1 MFIWNIYERV
11 KIFWQWFQLCSGCM
25 DRYDCFTLG
34 RLKIYGRECHLICF
48 ITITSSLL
56 RRENSGGTCSR
67 HDMKYAMRKRMEN
80 CKKRQYVEETRYM
93 KWSIW
98 EGKWERWK
106 GIAKSGR
113 ADEMTMQE
121 AETRGKLCRE

>member
-1 MFIWNIYERV
+1 
-11 KIFWQWFQLCSGCM
+11 
-25 DRYDCFTLG
+25 
-34 RLKIYGRECHLICF
+34 
-48 ITITSSLL
+48 
-56 RRENSGGTCSR
+56 
-67 HDMKYAMRKRMEN
+67 MKYAMRKRMEN